1 MDWKTIVAFA
11 VWFCGAVICYFV
23 MRNWFSEN
31 KRHERN
37 MFVFCVSSWP
47 ICLLMMVLILFLN
60 WIKKRRGNDE
70 DL

>member
-1 MDWKTIVAFA
+1 MDWKMIAAFII
-11 VWFCGAVICYFV
+11 WFIGSVVCYVV
-23 MRNWFSEN
+23 MRQWFSEN

-37 MFVFCVSSWP
+37 MFVFCVSCWP
-47 ICLLMMVLILFLN
+47 ICLLMMVLIMILD